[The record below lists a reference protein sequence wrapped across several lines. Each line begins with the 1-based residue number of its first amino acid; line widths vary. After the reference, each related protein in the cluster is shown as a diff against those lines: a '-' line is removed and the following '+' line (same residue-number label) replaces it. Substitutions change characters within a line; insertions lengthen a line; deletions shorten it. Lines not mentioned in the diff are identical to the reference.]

1 MKTIEQIISG
11 EQRERCLDDARAGV
25 PMTAPEV
32 RKCIAARITATGES
46 KSAVGMART
55 ALKLGNL
62 APCGRDI
69 YWRYLVAATSKP

>member
-11 EQRERCLDDARAGV
+11 ETRERCLDDARARV

-32 RKCIAARITATGES
+32 RHCIAARIAATGETG
-46 KSAVGMART
+46 SAVGMARA

-69 YWRYLVAATSKP
+69 YRRYLVAATSKP